1 MLAIAGITLQFIENI
16 SLLCIVKQCCLS
28 FFLYP
33 TQNSNI
39 QVTLHVNEMEI
50 IPEWGS
56 LLEDSSQ

>member
-1 MLAIAGITLQFIENI
+1 MFPCCA
-16 SLLCIVKQCCLS
+16 LLSSAVWV
-28 FFLYP
+28 FLYP